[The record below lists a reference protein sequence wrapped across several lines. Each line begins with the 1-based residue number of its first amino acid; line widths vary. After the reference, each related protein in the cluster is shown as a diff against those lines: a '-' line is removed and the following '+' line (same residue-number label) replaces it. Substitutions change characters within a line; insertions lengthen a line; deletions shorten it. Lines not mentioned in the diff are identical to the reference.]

1 MIAPRV
7 KTQAKSQNYSSRAL
21 KWGILC
27 ICSLNTFGVT
37 VKCEKRLVF
46 LFLHFCKKVMKSLY
60 KIAKNT
66 KIQKSILFVFDHIS
80 YDIWVTETYNTS
92 FWSSWLLVLTYSL
105 MFDSRSDSFWFMNQN
120 VSSKLLSTVSIMD
133 QFEFNGNIILL
144 KLENKWEEE
153 LQDIGFE
160 LWTFPRLTP

>member
-46 LFLHFCKKVMKSLY
+46 QFLRFCKKVTKSLY
-60 KIAKNT
+60 KIAKNA
-66 KIQKSILFVFDHIS
+66 KIQKLTPFVFNHIS
-80 YDIWVTETYNTS
+80 NT
-92 FWSSWLLVLTYSL
+92 F
-105 MFDSRSDSFWFMNQN
+105 
-120 VSSKLLSTVSIMD
+120 
-133 QFEFNGNIILL
+133 
-144 KLENKWEEE
+144 E
-153 LQDIGFE
+153 LQRCTVPHFKALE
-160 LWTFPRLTP
+160 